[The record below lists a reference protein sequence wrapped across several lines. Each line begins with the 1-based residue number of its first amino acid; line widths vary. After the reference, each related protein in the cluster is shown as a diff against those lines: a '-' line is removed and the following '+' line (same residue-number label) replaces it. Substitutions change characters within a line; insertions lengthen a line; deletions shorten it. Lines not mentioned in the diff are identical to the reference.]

1 VRVPGRVLALA
12 LALLAATA
20 CGTDRVSLQYVL
32 PSGRSLEY
40 RLVLEATVRRTLGED
55 PREQRLEAVFRTRQ
69 TILEDLGSGR
79 ARAVVT
85 LEPESLTVD
94 DKQATP
100 GPDQEFVV
108 VLSPDGS
115 VTEVESVTGAAPDVL
130 APVGLDRLLP
140 RLRPVLPPGPV
151 SPGDDW
157 ASDVDLTDDTGSLS
171 LDVASRLAALG
182 LAGGHRAA
190 LIRSSYTSPVDRR
203 ATFEN
208 AIAQIEGEDVGT
220 QAAWFALDGFLVRA
234 SGDSVGDY
242 RVTFRPPGGSGGVGS
257 VSGTLLVL
265 LHTEIELVARA

>member
-1 VRVPGRVLALA
+1 VRLPRRVLALS
-12 LALLAATA
+12 LALLAATS
-20 CGTDRVSLQYVL
+20 CTSDQVSLRYVL
-32 PSGRSLEY
+32 RSGRSLEY
-40 RLVLEATVRRTLGED
+40 RLVLEATVRRTLAGD
-55 PREQRLEAVFRTRQ
+55 PSEQRLVAAFHTTQ
-69 TILEDLGSGR
+69 TILEDLGSGG

-94 DKQATP
+94 GREATP

-115 VTEVESVTGAAPDVL
+115 VTRVESASGAAPDVL

-151 SPGDDW
+151 STGDAW
-157 ASDVDLTDDTGSLS
+157 ASDLDLTDDTGSLS
-171 LDVASRLAALG
+171 LDVSSRLAALG
-182 LAGGHRAA
+182 LAEGHRAA
-190 LIRSSYTSPVDRR
+190 LIRSSYSSPVDRR

-234 SGDSVGDY
+234 TGDSVGDY
-242 RVTFRPPGGSGGVGS
+242 RVTFRPPGGSSAVGS
-257 VSGTLLVL
+257 VSGTLSVL
-265 LHTEIELVARA
+265 LHTEIALVA